1 MNKYLFLD
9 FDGVLGQDYKK
20 IKLIN
25 ELSKVLLE
33 EYNLLLNV
41 IFTTSHQEWFD
52 FKDLYQILEK
62 KLDQRCYINFF
73 GGICYDKDNDQ
84 KLKFHSNN
92 VVNKEDFHKISN
104 RYELIV
110 DYCKTHN
117 IHFEDIAILDDVA
130 NLFYELCLFHEFTKP
145 FSEKIEAE
153 KLLCLLNDCETLEE
167 FLGNLLRNTIY
178 LDLQQNTSQYYKYS
192 SSDEKWLLKKKPE
205 FLSNEEKQ
213 YLQYLD
219 LKDIEFIKQSYYFSS
234 NEYDYLRKKYKD
246 YSIEEMEIVL
256 EEAYSIYK
264 AFVLVVNK
272 TTNTKINDTQIEEL
286 EVNAIKQI
294 LTKVLPISSLY

>member
-33 EYNLLLNV
+33 KYNLSLNV

-52 FKDLYQILEK
+52 FKDLHQILEK
-62 KLDQRCYINFF
+62 NLDTHCYINFF
-73 GGICYDKDNDQ
+73 GGICYDKDNNQ
-84 KLKFHSNN
+84 KLKFHSSN

-110 DYCKTHN
+110 DYCKTYN

-130 NLFYELCLFHEFTKP
+130 NLFYELCLFYEFTKP

-256 EEAYSIYK
+256 EEVYSIYK
-264 AFVLVVNK
+264 AFILVVSK

-294 LTKVLPISSLY
+294 LTKVLPINSLY